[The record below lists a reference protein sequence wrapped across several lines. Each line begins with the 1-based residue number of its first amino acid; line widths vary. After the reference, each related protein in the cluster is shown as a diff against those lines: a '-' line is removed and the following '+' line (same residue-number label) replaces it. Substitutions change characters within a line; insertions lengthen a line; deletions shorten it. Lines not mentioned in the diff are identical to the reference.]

1 MKWSDWL
8 ERWGM
13 SSLKINA
20 GIQEMEREPKDRDRK
35 AAWERVGDLTALE
48 AQ

>member
-20 GIQEMEREPKDRDRK
+20 GILEMEWEPKDPDRQ
-35 AAWERVGDLTALE
+35 AAWERVKDLTALE
-48 AQ
+48 LQ